1 MPFFS
6 SLIFTGTRVA
16 GQLER
21 QTQAYESGIIYYPRD
36 YPSTEPYDTYA
47 SERVKEEKA
56 TWDRKPPAKRVN
68 YDKLGIKNPWK
79 ADWAGI
85 LGIRDKVVEKDKDE
99 DLNLVT
105 TQREISKTSIGR
117 KANVN
122 IRPWLLRGSE
132 VPKILSSMSSVF
144 NHGAALLSEINR
156 LRLKRGLPP
165 LSNDTKPADLL
176 QGALINV
183 KLTMCL
189 RGSPQDL
196 ALVYILSDDVCRK
209 WEKLIRQQIALLP
222 GVDEETPEENEVWNL
237 IVINDIWT

>member
-21 QTQAYESGIIYYPRD
+21 QTQAYESGITYYPRD
-36 YPSTEPYDTYA
+36 YPSTDPYNAYA

-68 YDKLGIKNPWK
+68 YDKLGTKNPWK

-85 LGIRDKVVEKDKDE
+85 LGIRDKAGDQDE
-99 DLNLVT
+99 DEDQNLIT
-105 TQREISKTSIGR
+105 TQRETSKTSLEG

-132 VPKILSSMSSVF
+132 VPKILSSMSAVF
-144 NHGAALLSEINR
+144 NQGAALLSEINR
-156 LRLKRGLPP
+156 LRFKRRLPP
-165 LSNDTKPADLL
+165 LSNTKHADLL
-176 QGALINV
+176 QGALTNV

-196 ALVYILSDDVCRK
+196 ALIYILNDDLCRK
-209 WEKLIRQQIALLP
+209 WEKLIRKQTALLP
-222 GVDEETPEENEVWNL
+222 DVDEETPEENEVCNL
-237 IVINDIWT
+237 IVINNI